1 MGTGRADDVFIRLLR
16 QAGASDGVSAAFR
29 DMPVSRV
36 LAAFACARCAPP
48 DGHALCLADQTDH
61 RARRWAAA
69 DKEANRKSTGGGGP
83 PLLASA
89 GYEDRTLL
97 GACIRAL
104 VPANVVFTIVDAVMG
119 AGRPGDGVDD
129 PLRVCADRRMM
140 DRHDRTPL
148 RLCKPAERDRTRL
161 RAWAWLDAV
170 AAREAAPRW
179 RADAHAFGP
188 CWEAVARPC
197 TSPSSALLLGV
208 DASME
213 HGCCRE
219 VDLGAMGRTLRQMK
233 KDAANPKGRVRRLTC
248 PHDARIFAFI
258 ERPLW
263 ADDPTV
269 CNVFIEDDV
278 GFAIAAE
285 WTHQLRP
292 Q

>member
-1 MGTGRADDVFIRLLR
+1 MGTGRVDDVFIRLLR

-48 DGHALCLADQTDH
+48 DGHALCLADQIDH

-69 DKEANRKSTGGGGP
+69 DERDNKKDSSGGP
-83 PLLASA
+83 PLLAPA
-89 GYEDRTLL
+89 GYDDRTLL

-140 DRHDRTPL
+140 DRNDRAPL
-148 RLCKPAERDRTRL
+148 RLCKPSGRDRTRL
-161 RAWAWLDAV
+161 RAWAWLDAI
-170 AAREAAPRW
+170 AAREAAPGW

-197 TSPSSALLLGV
+197 ASPSSALLLGV

-219 VDLGAMGRTLRQMK
+219 VDLGEMGRTLRQMK

-248 PHDARIFAFI
+248 PHDARISAFI
-258 ERPLW
+258 ERPFW

-285 WTHQLRP
+285 WTHQLRL